1 MADPRQCPPHVSASF
16 TLPPKVDSVFAQREL
31 REHLPGTRVIY
42 DPTQRTYAVFQH
54 EWRPPHLGHTLDM
67 YVHRVVNDI
76 LATAQVFERVDIIYS
91 QATRLEA
98 A

>member
-1 MADPRQCPPHVSASF
+1 MSNPRQCPPKVAASF
-16 TLPPKVDSVFAQREL
+16 TLPHGVDSVFALREL
-31 REHLPGTRVIY
+31 THHLPGAQVSY
-42 DPTQRTYAVFQH
+42 DPTQRAYFVLQGM
-54 EWRPPHLGHTLDM
+54 WQPPHPGHSLDM

-76 LATAQVFERVDIIYS
+76 LATAQASGVEITYF